1 MDYQDWLILKLLYEK
16 KNITKT
22 AQSLYISQ
30 PSLTRRIQQMER
42 EFKVTLIHR
51 GTRGIYFTPQGE
63 YVAKCAEEELDRLR
77 RIREAVQ
84 NIGQEVAGTLRL
96 GVSNYISKQ
105 KLPRL
110 LKLFRQKYPQVEF
123 KVITGF
129 SREVL
134 DLVSNQEVHIGIVR
148 GDYQWSEAKLLLF
161 EEHVCVTSKDRIE
174 LRDLP
179 KLPRIEYEMDTLMKV
194 MIDNWWSGTFTKPPL
209 IGMEVD
215 KGDTCK
221 EMVVNGLGYGI
232 LSSALVDNVPD
243 LHRIPIL
250 DDEGKPLLRQTWMMY
265 HQKSLEL
272 KLVREFVEFV
282 KPLDFK
288 HDI

>member
-1 MDYQDWLILKLLYEK
+1 MDDQDWLILKQLYEK

-30 PSLTRRIQQMER
+30 PALTRRIQQMER
-42 EFKVTLIHR
+42 EFKVTLIQR
-51 GTRGIYFTPQGE
+51 GTRGVYFTPQGE

-77 RIREAVQ
+77 RIRETVQ

-110 LKLFRQKYPQVEF
+110 LKLFREKFPLVEY
-123 KVITGF
+123 KVMTGW

-134 DLVSNQEVHIGIVR
+134 ELVSNQEVHIGIVR
-148 GDYQWSEAKLLLF
+148 GDYQWSEEKLLLF
-161 EEHVCVTSKDRIE
+161 EEEVCVTSRERIE

-179 KLPRIEYEMDTLMKV
+179 DLPRIEYEMDTLMKG
-194 MIDNWWSGTFTKPPL
+194 MIDNWWSGTFTKPPW

-215 KGDTCK
+215 KGDTCR
-221 EMVVNGLGYGI
+221 EMVINGLGYGI

-243 LHRIPIL
+243 LHRIPIQN
-250 DDEGKPLLRQTWMMY
+250 DKGEPYIRQTWMMY
-265 HQKSLEL
+265 HGHSLEL
-272 KLVREFVEFV
+272 KHVREFVDFV
-282 KPLDFK
+282 RPLDFK
-288 HDI
+288 YDL